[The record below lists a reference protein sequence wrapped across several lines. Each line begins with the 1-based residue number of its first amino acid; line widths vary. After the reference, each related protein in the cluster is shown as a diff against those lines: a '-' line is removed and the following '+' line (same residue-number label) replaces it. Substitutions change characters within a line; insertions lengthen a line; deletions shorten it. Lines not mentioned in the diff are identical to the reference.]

1 MTTNVLAPESAV
13 AQVRPRTASGTPFF
27 AVMSSVI
34 LLLVLSGFSKTLYL
48 RPVFNPPA
56 IPWYLFLHGI
66 VLTSWFVW
74 MFVQTLLIRTGRTRL
89 HRRLGVAGAVLAAV
103 IPFAGLMATAG
114 VVRRVVGSGIGLD
127 ADASVFVGLGI
138 TGGTVVR
145 FLSGVVWGNL
155 GGAVSF
161 AVLAWTG
168 IALRRRPAAHKRLM
182 LFATIVVL
190 GPALARLSRLAVF
203 GGSEQGPFAPLVQIS
218 LLAAVIIHDVV
229 TTRRIHLATVF
240 GVVFPLALFTVLNAV
255 AASNVGLAFVRWLQ

>member
-1 MTTNVLAPESAV
+1 MTTNVLAPESTV

-27 AVMSSVI
+27 AVMSGVI

-66 VLTSWFVW
+66 ILTSWFVW
-74 MFVQTLLIRTGRTRL
+74 LFVQTLLIRSGRTRL
-89 HRRLGVAGAVLAAV
+89 HRRLGVVGAVLAAV

-114 VVRRVVGSGIGLD
+114 VVRRVVGSGIALD
-127 ADASVFVGLGI
+127 TDANTLAGLGLS
-138 TGGTVVR
+138 GSVLR
-145 FLSGVVWGNL
+145 FMSGVVWGNV

-168 IALRRRPAAHKRLM
+168 LAMRRRPAVHKRLM
-182 LFATIVVL
+182 LLATLAIL

-203 GGSEQGPFAPLVQIS
+203 GGSEQSPFVLIVSLS
-218 LLAAVIIHDVV
+218 LLGAVVVHDVV
-229 TTRRIHLATVF
+229 TTRRVHFATVF
-240 GVVFPLALFTVLNAV
+240 GGLFPIAMFAIFNAV